1 MDIRPKDGHDMYRLV
16 TEHEKKKN
24 LNIAQANYSNR
35 FKWIAPTA
43 NNKFD
48 FNNIVQTQL

>member
-1 MDIRPKDGHDMYRLV
+1 MICIDWSLNMK
-16 TEHEKKKN
+16 KKKN